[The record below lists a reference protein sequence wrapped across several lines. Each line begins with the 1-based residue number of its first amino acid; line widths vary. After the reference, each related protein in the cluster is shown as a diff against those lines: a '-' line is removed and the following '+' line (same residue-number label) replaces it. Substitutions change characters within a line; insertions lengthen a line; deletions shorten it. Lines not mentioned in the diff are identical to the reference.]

1 MFPKREQTKK
11 HYFLVMFPKGEQTRK
26 YCFFLVMFL
35 KESS

>member
-1 MFPKREQTKK
+1 MFPKGEQTKK
-11 HYFLVMFPKGEQTRK
+11 HSFLVMFPKGEQTRK